1 MLASST
7 DINIVMRL
15 NDIDFA
21 LVTEQGKRAH
31 QQRQELSECPYRPDS
46 YAESVWIDGWQESY
60 YSDPTW
66 AEILEESY
74 DDDNKFFIR
83 YGWIEDSDVLEEA
96 FYHGKTVPLRK
107 VMKGDSKRHKV
118 YVNSGRK
125 DAQGRVVAKKVEFGS
140 PHGSKLRIRK
150 GSAARR
156 KSFAAR
162 HRCSTAKDPTTARYW
177 SCRAPS
183 SKAKGGYW

>member
-1 MLASST
+1 MLVPSYG
-7 DINIVMRL
+7 INISMRL

-21 LVTEQGKRAH
+21 LVTEQGTQAH
-31 QQRQELSECPYRPDS
+31 QQGLELDSCPYRADS
-46 YAESVWIDGWQESY
+46 YAESAWMEGWQESY
-60 YSDPTW
+60 YSNTSW
-66 AEILEESY
+66 GEILEESY
-74 DDDNKFFIR
+74 DDDDQFFLR
-83 YGWIEDSDVLEEA
+83 YGWIEDGNVIEEA
-96 FYHGKTVPLRK
+96 VYHGKTVPLRK

-125 DAQGRVVAKKVEFGS
+125 DSQGRAIAKKVEFGS

-150 GSAARR
+150 GNAARR

-162 HRCSTAKDPTTARYW
+162 HHCSTAKDPKTARYW

>member
-1 MLASST
+1 
-7 DINIVMRL
+7 MRYQ
-15 NDIDFA
+15 DIDI
-21 LVTEQGKRAH
+21 EQIRMQGLEAYANG
-31 QQRQELSECPYRPDS
+31 QELDSCIYRPDS
-46 YAESVWIDGWQESY
+46 LAESAWIDGWQEGFY
-60 YSDPTW
+60 NT
-66 AEILEESY
+66 LNESTTVLDEQY
-74 DDDNKFFIR
+74 DDDDRFFLR
-83 YGWIEDSDVLEEA
+83 YGWIEDGRDTVEEA
-96 FYHGKTVPLRK
+96 VYAGRTVPLRK

-125 DAQGRVVAKKVEFGS
+125 DKEGHVIAKKVEFGS

-162 HRCSTAKDPTTARYW
+162 HHCATAKDPKTARYW

-183 SKAKGGYW
+183 SSAKGGYW